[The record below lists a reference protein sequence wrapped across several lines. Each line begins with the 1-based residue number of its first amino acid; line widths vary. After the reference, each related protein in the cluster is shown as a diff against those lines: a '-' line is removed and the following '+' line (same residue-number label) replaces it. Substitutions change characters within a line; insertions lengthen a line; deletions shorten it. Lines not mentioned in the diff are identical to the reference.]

1 VQIDNNLPEP
11 RRIGRAIEDM
21 KARRTKLRRT
31 ITVAAALVSFLVIS
45 LLAAISMEYYQ
56 KSLLRNRETI
66 LYQNVFIIR
75 EALDQYR
82 MDKNAAPQ
90 SLDDLRQANYL
101 RAIPEDPFTNSTD
114 WGTDIC
120 QTQMS
125 TGQVATGIC
134 DVHSKAPG
142 SSPFEGTPYRDW

>member
-1 VQIDNNLPEP
+1 
-11 RRIGRAIEDM
+11 M
-21 KARRTKLRRT
+21 KAPRTKLRRT
-31 ITVAAALVSFLVIS
+31 ITVAAALVLLVLIS
-45 LLAAISMEYYQ
+45 LLAAITMENYQ
-56 KSLLRNRETI
+56 KSLLRNREAI
-66 LYQNVFIIR
+66 LHQNVFILR
-75 EALDQYR
+75 EAIDQYR
-82 MDKNAAPQ
+82 MEKNAAPQ

-101 RAIPEDPFTNSTD
+101 RVIPEDPFTHSTD

-142 SSPFEGTPYRDW
+142 SSPFEGIPYRDW